1 MVELKRNPKTGVVE
15 SFRNGK
21 KVGEIITMGDTTDG
35 NDKRYQDNKSQRRS
49 DQGKG

>member
-21 KVGEIITMGDTTDG
+21 KIGEVITMGDTT
-35 NDKRYQDNKSQRRS
+35 K
-49 DQGKG
+49 GKKKKTKK